1 MYRGKLPALG
11 LGWLGH
17 AVSVSPH
24 LPSLEELPTVDAVV
38 GCRVA
43 KPLPVQAWRG
53 LGEMGIRLVLDL
65 DDDYLNL
72 DPTNPAYGT
81 WSDPELRGGLLEA
94 IKLADTV
101 TVCSPYLVRALGEHH
116 DDVRL
121 VLNALPA
128 QYLGW
133 PRDYQLAEVAVGWA
147 GTGSTVAELPLAARA
162 LSRIA
167 EYSGGSSPV
176 MALLV
181 GIDGNQGR
189 AAGLYGDR
197 VLARGFVPNFD
208 DYLKAVAR
216 FDVWV
221 APYRD
226 TPFNQAKYPT
236 KVLEAGML
244 GIPLVASAIE
254 PYAAAIRHGETGF
267 LVPVGQEHLF
277 GRYVKQLV
285 DDPDLRQQIG
295 LAARAEASNSILQC
309 RNQEW
314 AEVLAA

>member
-1 MYRGKLPALG
+1 MYRGHLPALG
-11 LGWLGH
+11 LSWLGH
-17 AVSVSPH
+17 DMSVGPT
-24 LPSLEELPTVDAVV
+24 LPEELPDTVV

-43 KPLPVQAWRG
+43 LPRPVQLWRE
-53 LGEMGIRLVLDL
+53 LGEQGVRLVLDL

-72 DPTNPAYGT
+72 DPTNPACST
-81 WSDPELRGGLLEA
+81 WANPELREGLLAA

-101 TVCSPYLVRALGEHH
+101 TVCSPYLVRALSEYHG
-116 DDVRL
+116 DVRL

-133 PRDYQLAEVAVGWA
+133 PRDYDRAEVTVGWA
-147 GTGSTVAELPLAARA
+147 GTASTVAELPLAARA
-162 LSRIA
+162 LSRIS
-167 EYSGGSSPV
+167 EYSGGSGPA
-176 MALLV
+176 MTLLI
-181 GIDGNQGR
+181 GITAMQGK

-197 VLARGFVPNFD
+197 VLARGFVPKFE
-208 DYLKAVAR
+208 DYLAAVAR

-221 APYRD
+221 APYRN
-226 TPFNQAKYPT
+226 TPFNRAKYAT
-236 KVLEAGML
+236 KSLEAGML

-285 DDPDLRQQIG
+285 DDPGLRQRIG
-295 LAARAEASNSILQC
+295 LAARAEASASILQT

-314 AEVLAA
+314 EKVLLS